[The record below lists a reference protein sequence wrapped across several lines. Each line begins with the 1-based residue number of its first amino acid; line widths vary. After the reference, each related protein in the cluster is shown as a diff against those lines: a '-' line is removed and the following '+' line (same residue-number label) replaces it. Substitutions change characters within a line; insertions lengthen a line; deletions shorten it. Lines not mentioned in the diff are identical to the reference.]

1 MAIRWLQ
8 DRPYSTIT
16 PLLGALVA
24 ALLVGAASKL
34 VITLYE
40 DGQLERQRAKTIERL
55 TTLRAQLEGEINS
68 TLHLTR
74 GLTAYV
80 ATHPDVTTVEFNQ
93 LAREIINHG
102 RNIRNIGLAKD
113 NVITHMYPLAGNEAA
128 LGLNYE
134 ETPSQWPAVKRAMDS
149 QKTVVAGPVK
159 LIQGGMAFIARTP
172 IYTPTAPPDS
182 PHYWGI
188 ASIVID
194 MQQLFLAAGIHA
206 NSGSIKLAMRGKDGL
221 GEEGELI
228 WGDEALFNENPVML
242 SVMLPNGS
250 WQIAAIPEGG
260 WGDEGSLYWLP
271 RLIGG
276 LLALLIGSLFGILL
290 WTHAAC
296 RHLSLHDPLTGL
308 PNRRLLEDR
317 LEQMIAQS
325 TRNAAPFGV
334 FYIDLDDFKQ
344 INDQFGHKTGDALL
358 IEVSRRMLASVR
370 GTDTVA
376 RVGGDEFVVLVSAIG
391 NDSEAQQILEKLR
404 EGLRGT
410 THIHGTN
417 IEVVASIG
425 SALYPRDGTTLDELL
440 ISSDRRMYQEKGRNR
455 KKN

>member
-1 MAIRWLQ
+1 MATRWLQ
-8 DRPYSTIT
+8 DRPSSTIT

-55 TTLRAQLEGEINS
+55 TTLRARLEGEINS

-80 ATHPDVTTVEFNQ
+80 ATHPEVTTAEFNQ
-93 LAREIINHG
+93 MASEIINQG
-102 RNIRNIGLAKD
+102 RNIRNIGLAKN
-113 NVITHMYPLAGNEAA
+113 NVITHIYPLVGNEAA

-134 ETPSQWPAVKRAMDS
+134 ETPLQWPPVKRAMDS
-149 QKTVVAGPVK
+149 QNTVVAGPVK
-159 LIQGGMAFIARTP
+159 LVQGGMAFIARTP
-172 IYTPTAPPDS
+172 IYTHATPPDA

-194 MQQLFLAAGIHA
+194 MQELFRAAGIHA
-206 NSGSIKLAMRGKDGL
+206 DSGNIELALRGKDGL

-228 WGDEALFNENPVML
+228 WGNGELFNENPVML
-242 SVMLPNGS
+242 SITLPNGS
-250 WQIAAIPEGG
+250 WQMAAIPEGG

-271 RLIGG
+271 RLIGA
-276 LLALLIGSLFGILL
+276 LIALLIGSLFGVLL

-317 LEQMIAQS
+317 LELMIAQS
-325 TRNAAPFGV
+325 KRTAAPFCV

-344 INDQFGHKTGDALL
+344 INDELGHKTGDALL
-358 IEVSRRMLASVR
+358 KEVSRRMLTSVR

-376 RVGGDEFVVLVSAIG
+376 RVGGDEFVVLVSAVG
-391 NDSEAQQILEKLR
+391 NESEAQQILDKLR
-404 EGLRGT
+404 EGLKGT

-440 ISSDRRMYQEKGRNR
+440 ISSDREMYREKGRNR